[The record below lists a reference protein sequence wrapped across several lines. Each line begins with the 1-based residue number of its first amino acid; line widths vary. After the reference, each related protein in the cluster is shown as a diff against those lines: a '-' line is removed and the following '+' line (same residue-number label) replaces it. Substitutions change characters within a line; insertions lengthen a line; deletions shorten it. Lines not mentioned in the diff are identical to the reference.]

1 MKLLDD
7 SIDKFENQIDDI
19 LISKTK
25 RKKLQ
30 DGFKNNKTINEVL
43 DKTTILELYNMI
55 SSNIISYVNGAV
67 KSGKESLVFWAV
79 DKNKKDI
86 ALKIFLISTSNFKRR
101 MPYLVGDS
109 RFSRIKKGTR
119 NLVYLWAQKEFKNLQ
134 RCFNHDIPVVRPIH
148 VTKNILAMEFVGK
161 NGVPEKTLVESNVT
175 QNDYNS
181 AISLL
186 INLYKKAHLVHGDFS
201 EYNIFKTKTG
211 LVLLDLASA
220 VDLEHPNANDFLKR
234 DINNISNFFVKRGF
248 TVEHPSDIFS
258 RVTK

>member
-1 MKLLDD
+1 
-7 SIDKFENQIDDI
+7 
-19 LISKTK
+19 
-25 RKKLQ
+25 
-30 DGFKNNKTINEVL
+30 
-43 DKTTILELYNMI
+43 
-55 SSNIISYVNGAV
+55 
-67 KSGKESLVFWAV
+67 
-79 DKNKKDI
+79 
-86 ALKIFLISTSNFKRR
+86 LK
-101 MPYLVGDS
+101 
-109 RFSRIKKGTR
+109 
-119 NLVYLWAQKEFKNLQ
+119 
-134 RCFNHDIPVVRPIH
+134 RCFNNDIPVVRPIH
-148 VTKNILAMEFVGK
+148 VTKNILTMEFVGK

-220 VDLEHPNANDFLKR
+220 VELEHPNANNFLKR

-258 RVTK
+258 KVTK